1 MKIMLL
7 HRHKIIPAI
16 IFLVI
21 LCLRGVGVS
30 EIYGQVYVG
39 GTITENTT
47 WEKSKSP
54 YIVIENIYIPQN
66 ITLTVEAGVTVLVR
80 ENRLIKVEGDLIAR
94 GTQQDSIFFQN
105 ESGTW
110 YGLSLN
116 NVHTITDD
124 GYNYLSGTYLSHV
137 SIKNTFYA
145 VTLENNSSILI
156 DSSSFYQSSYGLY
169 MYYTN
174 NNLLRANKFID
185 CDFAIYSASN
195 FSSSYNRFLN
205 NKIIN
210 SKHVGIFFN
219 NSSGQSL
226 YNTFLG
232 NEISGNFIG
241 IHFGNPGPH
250 ENSHS
255 VIRQNKIINNIYG
268 VRIYKDST
276 DFDYNRIS
284 SNLFGIE
291 LNNARFC
298 NIQYNVISNNRLWAL
313 SFMGESSFNKIIYN
327 TIKDN
332 VRGMRFVES
341 NDAKSQFNSVMYNSL
356 IHNSDSVVFI
366 SSSPQ
371 SVFHYNNIYD
381 NGDSSTFINAT
392 SDTVHAEFN
401 YWGTGDTTE
410 INRIIFDIYD
420 DAASEIVIYKPFETS
435 ANTDT
440 PINAPKEV
448 YKKLEGDMVVVDWA
462 RNSEADLAGYKV
474 YYGNG
479 LEQIIDSGN
488 DTLVIIPGINLI
500 DTVAV
505 TAYDTQADGNDDLY
519 EGHES
524 DFTYAQI
531 IPFAGKDTTICA
543 GQQLY
548 LGESTAFNY
557 TKLLWFT
564 TGDGVFSDPAIL
576 HPHYSPGVNDLLN
589 GSVTLTIAIK
599 GDGFD
604 LKDDIILFFR
614 PLPYVFAGN
623 DTTLVINSVIKFNE
637 AQAENISSLKWETS
651 GDGFF
656 DDPADL
662 LTIYHPGIN
671 DSINGTASLLLLGQ
685 SVCGN
690 VMDTVTLRFIPV
702 FNISGRVISGTGIMP
717 DARISLINTTGTAI
731 KAVNEVIS
739 APSGVFTFNY
749 LPAGTYSLKAYPPQS
764 GEDEFLPVYFYN
776 ELLWQN
782 ADNIQLHENTFDVDL
797 YLPGFLPLPSAGVCR
812 LRGICKIEPDEDL
825 CSDVDVFLYDRSLE
839 HILNWQ
845 TVSEEGTFFFD
856 NLPYGNYVI
865 MAQKIGY
872 SGIPSEV
879 FTLTE
884 QHPEASELE
893 IRLTSD
899 KKLIFKN
906 IPAVQTEQWTLSP
919 NPTQGIIHLTT
930 GMEINEN
937 SIRLFNADGST
948 PDPANIRFQ
957 RNGTIYT
964 FDLSNLPTGFYIL
977 KFRSGD
983 TGYYSKI
990 LIQR

>member
-1 MKIMLL
+1 MLL
-7 HRHKIIPAI
+7 QRHKTILMIIIP
-16 IFLVI
+16 VI
-21 LCLRGVGVS
+21 LFISGIGVADTHA
-30 EIYGQVYVG
+30 QVYVG
-39 GTITENTT
+39 GTITESTT

-54 YIVIENIYIPQN
+54 YIVIENIRIPQN
-66 ITLTVEAGVTVLVR
+66 ISLTIEAGVTVIVR
-80 ENRLIKVEGDLIAR
+80 ENRLIKVEGDIIAR
-94 GTQQDSIFFQN
+94 GTQQDSIYFQN
-105 ESGTW
+105 ESGIW

-124 GYNYLSGTYLSHV
+124 GNNYLSGTCLSHV
-137 SIKNTFYA
+137 SIKNTYYA

-174 NNLLRANKFID
+174 NNLLRANQFID
-185 CDFAIYSASN
+185 CDFAICSASN
-195 FSSSYNRFLN
+195 YSSSFNRFLN

-241 IHFGNPGPH
+241 IHLGNPGPH

-255 VIRQNKIINNIYG
+255 VIRQNKITNNIYG

-276 DFDYNRIS
+276 DFDYNRVS

-298 NIQYNVISNNRLWAL
+298 NIQYNIISDNRLWAV
-313 SFMGESSFNKIIYN
+313 SFMGESSYNNIIKN
-327 TIKDN
+327 TIKEN

-341 NDAKSQFNSVMYNSL
+341 NDSKSQFNTVLYNSL
-356 IHNSDSVVFI
+356 IHNSDSVVFN
-366 SSSPQ
+366 SSSSQ
-371 SVFHYNNIYD
+371 LVFHYNNIYD
-381 NGDSSTFINAT
+381 NGDSCTFINAT

-401 YWGTGDTTE
+401 YWGTDDTTA

-420 DAASEIVIYKPFETS
+420 DAAQEIVLYKPFETN

-440 PINAPKEV
+440 PINPPKEV
-448 YKKLEGDMVVVDWA
+448 YKKMDGDMVFVNWA

-479 LEQIIDSGN
+479 LEQIINSGN

-505 TAYDTQADGNDDLY
+505 TAYDTQADGNDDVF

-531 IPFAGKDTTICA
+531 IPFAGKDTTICV

-548 LGESTAFNY
+548 LGEATAFNY

-564 TGDGVFSDPAIL
+564 TGDGVFSDAAIL
-576 HPHYSPGVNDLLN
+576 HPYYSPGVNDLLI

-604 LKDDIILFFR
+604 LKDDITLNFR
-614 PLPYVFAGN
+614 PLPYIFAGN
-623 DTTLVINSVIKFNE
+623 DTTLFINSVIQFND
-637 AQAENISSLKWETS
+637 AQAKNVSSLKWETS

-656 DDPADL
+656 DTNTDL
-662 LTIYHPGIN
+662 FSVYHPGIN
-671 DSINGTASLLLLGQ
+671 DSINGIAELVLHGHSE
-685 SVCGN
+685 CGD
-690 VMDTVTLRFIPV
+690 VLDTVRVSFIPV
-702 FNISGRVISGTGIMP
+702 FNISGRVISDRGLISE
-717 DARISLINTTGTAI
+717 ARISLINTAEADI
-731 KAVNEVIS
+731 KAVKEVIS
-739 APSGVFTFNY
+739 EQAGTFTFNY
-749 LPAGTYSLKAYPPQS
+749 LPAGTYSLKAYPAQYS
-764 GEDEFLPVYFYN
+764 RDEFLPVYFYN

-782 ADNIQLHENTFDVDL
+782 ANNIQLHENTYDVDI
-797 YLPGFLPLPSAGVCR
+797 YLPAFQPLPPAGICR
-812 LRGICKIEPDEDL
+812 LRGICKIEPDGGL
-825 CSDVDVFLYDRSLE
+825 CSDVDVFLYDRNLQ

-845 TVSEEGTFFFD
+845 TVSEDGSFFFD
-856 NLPYGNYVI
+856 NMPYGRYVI

-879 FTLTE
+879 LSLTE
-884 QHPEASELE
+884 QNPDASELE
-893 IRLTSD
+893 IWLTSD
-899 KKLIFKN
+899 KKLFFKN
-906 IPAVQTEQWTLSP
+906 IPSGQTHQVSLSP
-919 NPTQGIIHLTT
+919 NPTQGIINLTT
-930 GMEINEN
+930 ETDINERSVILYN
-937 SIRLFNADGST
+937 SVGCKQ
-948 PDPANIRFQ
+948 DPAKIIFQ
-957 RNGTIYT
+957 RNETGYL
-964 FDLSNLPTGFYIL
+964 FDFSYLATGFYLL
-977 KFRSGD
+977 KFSIGN
-983 TGYYSKI
+983 TEYSSKI